1 MVMSITSNGASV
13 LRHAPLVSKGTSV
26 FALLVLLAVI
36 SIGSITAL
44 VRVVARDGY
53 RRIPQRPLVRIF

>member
-1 MVMSITSNGASV
+1 M
-13 LRHAPLVSKGTSV
+13 